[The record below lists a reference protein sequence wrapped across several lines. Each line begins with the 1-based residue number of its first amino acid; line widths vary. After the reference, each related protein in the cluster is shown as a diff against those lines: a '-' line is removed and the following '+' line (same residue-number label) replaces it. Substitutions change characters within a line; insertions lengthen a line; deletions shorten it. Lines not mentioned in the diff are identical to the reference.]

1 MSNEVYKI
9 PNKPWW
15 WPRSLKFRLVFIWIA
30 LIGTPIIALV
40 FIIVRGPLDFSIFG
54 QVVGHTTKELGL
66 LMAGILFA
74 VSLWQYHVLTRP
86 DVKKLFRI

>member
-30 LIGTPIIALV
+30 LFFVLMNLQNFRVIAKSV
-40 FIIVRGPLDFSIFG
+40 HPFV
-54 QVVGHTTKELGL
+54 LGL
-66 LMAGILFA
+66 PFPLFFVFLICVISTIAIVGIYFMWKDL
-74 VSLWQYHVLTRP
+74 
-86 DVKKLFRI
+86 VKRLG